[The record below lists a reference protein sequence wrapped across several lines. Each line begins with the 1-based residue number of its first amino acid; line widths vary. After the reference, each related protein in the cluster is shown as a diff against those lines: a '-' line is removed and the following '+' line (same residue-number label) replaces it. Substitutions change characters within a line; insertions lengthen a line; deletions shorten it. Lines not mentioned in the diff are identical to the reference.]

1 MSDRFIHAPSAPR
14 QHRTSPSAETIARL
28 APGED
33 PAHVEAWMRL
43 EHGTLEQIDRVLIAG
58 AVSTAAERVRVVPT
72 HINESLARFYGLR

>member
-1 MSDRFIHAPSAPR
+1 MSDRFTHAPSAQR
-14 QHRTSPSAETIARL
+14 QHRTSPSAETIVRL

-58 AVSTAAERVRVVPT
+58 AVNNATERVRVAPS
-72 HINESLARFYGLR
+72 HISESLARFYGLR